1 MDIAY
6 LHRCGASHRQLAQY
20 QGSLFLGLVVV
31 ALVFPLFSEVY
42 PQSALFTII
51 SHFLALSV
59 ILFLPRENQK
69 EGDFSYPKPSMV
81 GTIETLVK
89 NRMLLTYIGGSTML
103 FELNQV
109 VTLLLAQLCYVRVG
123 IPLALFGF
131 PFLLLVVTSSL
142 VSFPSS
148 PCVARWGALP
158 TTAFAF
164 MLAFVGLLLLS
175 SLHGVVIVILGTLMI
190 RLGAVLVQP
199 LYYSVTAKASEGSD
213 LAMSL
218 SLYSLLATIL
228 ELVLTLVLGFLA
240 ERSLTLSLQV
250 AGGLLLCALGAIYYS
265 SSVLGSPKSSMKQT
279 DSL

>member
-1 MDIAY
+1 
-6 LHRCGASHRQLAQY
+6 
-20 QGSLFLGLVVV
+20 
-31 ALVFPLFSEVY
+31 
-42 PQSALFTII
+42 
-51 SHFLALSV
+51 
-59 ILFLPRENQK
+59 
-69 EGDFSYPKPSMV
+69 
-81 GTIETLVK
+81 
-89 NRMLLTYIGGSTML
+89 
-103 FELNQV
+103 
-109 VTLLLAQLCYVRVG
+109 
-123 IPLALFGF
+123 
-131 PFLLLVVTSSL
+131 
-142 VSFPSS
+142 
-148 PCVARWGALP
+148 
-158 TTAFAF
+158 

-190 RLGAVLVQP
+190 RLGTVLVQP